1 MTGPYTRIVLNRGTH
16 IDIIGRPGHIDP
28 HSASR
33 MFAAS
38 GKVVVV
44 RHEMM
49 RAGGRPETAAIHRL
63 R

>member
-1 MTGPYTRIVLNRGTH
+1 MTGPYTRIVLNRGTRT
-16 IDIIGRPGHIDP
+16 DIIGRPGHIDP

-44 RHEMM
+44 RHEMV
-49 RAGGRPETAAIHRL
+49 RAGGRPETVAIHRL